1 METED
6 IFSVIDNNGLII
18 KQSNSFPNGIAG
30 SIKDILDKSKILFP
44 EEETISINLVYDNKT
59 AAIKNE
65 KGNTFCVIINT

>member
-30 SIKDILDKSKILFP
+30 SIKDIQDKSKSLFP

>member
-18 KQSNSFPNGIAG
+18 KQSTSFPNGIAG
-30 SIKDILDKSKILFP
+30 SVKDILDKSKSLFP

>member
-30 SIKDILDKSKILFP
+30 SIKDILDKSKSLFP